1 MKPGDK
7 VIIVDDVLATGG
19 TMNAAIKLIQD
30 NGGIVEKVLVVN
42 IIQELKG
49 LDKLTIPKEK
59 VFYLY
64 DLWLHSNS
72 IINQITILSVNL

>member
-1 MKPGDK
+1 
-7 VIIVDDVLATGG
+7 
-19 TMNAAIKLIQD
+19 
-30 NGGIVEKVLVVN
+30 VLVVN

-64 DLWLHSNS
+64 DLWLHWNS
-72 IINQITILSVNL
+72 IINQITILSVNLWKHFYSLDWS